1 MSYCKTSSTE
11 IGSFIFYQDKDI
23 RQIVTVLHYHH
34 YPKRDIQNVAILYD
48 IFFLKIFKLIVHE
61 IQ

>member
-11 IGSFIFYQDKDI
+11 IGSLIFYQDKDI

-34 YPKRDIQNVAILYD
+34 YLYEGYTKCGNSLRY
-48 IFFLKIFKLIVHE
+48 FLS
-61 IQ
+61 